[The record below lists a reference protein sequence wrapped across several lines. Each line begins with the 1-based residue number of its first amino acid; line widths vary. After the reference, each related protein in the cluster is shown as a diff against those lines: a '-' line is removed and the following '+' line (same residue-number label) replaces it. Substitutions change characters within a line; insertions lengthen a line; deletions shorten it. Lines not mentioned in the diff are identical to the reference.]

1 MKIETYTQTR
11 EQDVKIGERLKT
23 MRTAL
28 NLSQEEFASRICCH
42 PFDYARTEAGIET
55 YSACVL
61 KLISYEFGVS
71 LSWIM
76 QGVPAEGDPEFC
88 TLDTD
93 GQRIFNSCISVQ
105 EAMWD
110 YMTDN
115 SMDMWSDRVEYD
127 IDSIH
132 SGIRYTLKRCGK
144 EYTSDWER
152 SIDERIRDAVAL
164 ANYDGYTAGWRTAI
178 QLVKGLFNLSS
189 LPEEP
194 PVAPQNDNKVISPEI
209 VTAVRK
215 AKPKETATVTI
226 HKANT

>member
-1 MKIETYTQTR
+1 MKVETYTHNK

-23 MRTAL
+23 IRTAL
-28 NLSQEEFASRICCH
+28 NLSHEEFASRICCH
-42 PFDYARTEAGIET
+42 PFDYSRVEAGIET

-76 QGVPAEGDPEFC
+76 QGVPTESDPEFC

-105 EAMWD
+105 EAIWD

-115 SMDMWSDRVEYD
+115 GMDMWCDGVERD
-127 IDSIH
+127 IDKIH
-132 SGIRYTLKRCGK
+132 NGIRYTLKRSGK
-144 EYTSDWER
+144 EYTPDWER
-152 SIDERIRDAVAL
+152 SVDNDIRDAVAL

-178 QLVKGLFNLSS
+178 QLVKGLFGLNG

-194 PVAPQNDNKVISPEI
+194 PVAPKSDKVISSEI
-209 VTAVRK
+209 ITAVRRSE
-215 AKPKETATVTI
+215 PKEPSRVTI
-226 HKANT
+226 RKTNT

>member
-1 MKIETYTQTR
+1 MKVETYTQNK
-11 EQDVKIGERLKT
+11 EQNVKIGERLKL

-42 PFDYARTEAGIET
+42 PFDYSRVESGIET
-55 YSACVL
+55 YTAMVF

-88 TLDTD
+88 TLDTN

-115 SMDMWSDRVEYD
+115 SMDMWSDRVEDD
-127 IDSIH
+127 IDRIH
-132 SGIRYTLKRCGK
+132 GSVRYELNHCGG
-144 EYTSDWER
+144 EYTSNAEYR
-152 SIDERIRDAVAL
+152 IDEKLRDAIAL

-178 QLVKGLFNLSS
+178 QLVKGLLNLNG
-189 LPEEP
+189 LPDEP
-194 PVAPQNDNKVISPEI
+194 PAAPKSDDKVISSEI
-209 VTAVRK
+209 ITAVRRSE
-215 AKPKETATVTI
+215 PKETAKVTI

>member
-1 MKIETYTQTR
+1 MKIETYKHTK
-11 EQDVKIGERLKT
+11 EQDVKIGERLKI

-42 PFDYARTEAGIET
+42 PFDYSRVESGIET
-55 YSACVL
+55 YTATVF
-61 KLISYEFGVS
+61 KLISYEFSVS

-76 QGVPAEGDPEFC
+76 QGIPTEGDPEFC
-88 TLDTD
+88 TPDTD

-110 YMTDN
+110 YMTNN

-127 IDSIH
+127 IDRIH
-132 SGIRYTLKRCGK
+132 GGIRYTLECCGK

-152 SIDERIRDAVAL
+152 SIDESIRDAISL

-178 QLVKGLFNLSS
+178 QLVNGLLNLNS
-189 LPEEP
+189 LPDEP
-194 PVAPQNDNKVISPEI
+194 PAAPKSDDKVISSEI
-209 VTAVRK
+209 ITAVRK
-215 AKPKETATVTI
+215 SEPKETAKVTI
-226 HKANT
+226 HKTNI

>member
-1 MKIETYTQTR
+1 MKVETYTHNK
-11 EQDVKIGERLKT
+11 EQDVKIGERLKL

-42 PFDYARTEAGIET
+42 PFDYIRVENGMET
-55 YSACVL
+55 YRGSIL

-115 SMDMWSDRVEYD
+115 SMDMWSDRVEDD
-127 IDSIH
+127 IDRIH
-132 SGIRYTLKRCGK
+132 GSVRYELNHCGG
-144 EYTSDWER
+144 EYTSNAEYR
-152 SIDERIRDAVAL
+152 IDEKLRDAIAL

-178 QLVKGLFNLSS
+178 QLVKELLNLTGL
-189 LPEEP
+189 PDEP
-194 PVAPQNDNKVISPEI
+194 PAAPKSDDKVISAEI
-209 VTAVRK
+209 ITAVRK
-215 AKPKETATVTI
+215 SEPKETAKVTI